1 MKWFLLSLFL
11 NVVLWADGPETELT
25 LRDRLALNVNG
36 MSYHFKGNRDV
47 LNEENVGL
55 GFAYYLK
62 TLETKFSLFDEAK
75 LSVGADV
82 YSDSFSSTGIAL
94 YGTLRKPLVK
104 RLDYGVSFGVVH
116 EDHLDDAYGLYFHP
130 YAAPFLETT
139 FDGPIDFRLTLIPP
153 VRNGGFLVLQ
163 MLVPW
168 GKR

>member
-1 MKWFLLSLFL
+1 MKWTLLFLLLPGA
-11 NVVLWADGPETELT
+11 LWADDEGSELT
-25 LRDRLALNVNG
+25 LRERLSLNVNG
-36 MSYHFKGNRDV
+36 ASYHFKGNRDD

-55 GFAYYLK
+55 GFTYYLK
-62 TLETKFSLFDEAK
+62 TLDTKFRLFDEAK
-75 LSVGADV
+75 FSVGADV

-116 EDHLDDAYGLYFHP
+116 EDHLEDDYGLYFHP

-139 FDGPIDFRLTLIPP
+139 FDGPVDFRLSLIPP
-153 VRNGGFLVLQ
+153 VRNDGFLALQ

-168 GKR
+168 GKK